1 MERIMENWETILT
14 AVTVIIVVVV
24 FLYRRRRGQGDL
36 AHDDFSSILADA
48 LEYLKGWAGDRLAEV
63 TEAEVSEVADQF
75 YDRFVPGTA
84 IEKFITREHM
94 RATLWSLFIEWR
106 SWFLT
111 MRASVVGGA
120 HDD

>member
-1 MERIMENWETILT
+1 MDRIMENWETILT

-24 FLYRRRRGQGDL
+24 FLYRRRRGQVDL

-48 LEYLKGWAGDRLAEV
+48 LEYLKVWSAGRLAEV
-63 TEAEVSEVADQF
+63 TREEVDRAADLF
-75 YDRFVPGTA
+75 YKRLLAGTPL
-84 IEKFITREHM
+84 EKAITREMM
-94 RATLWSLFIEWR
+94 RATLWSMFTEWR